1 MSQSVKYRYSSSNV
15 GSAADHQRHMTATD
29 TLARLH
35 AAIPT
40 AGLFAEKDWLLSP
53 EPLRLDAAFIEE
65 LEKLG
70 HRLTIFQRA
79 QNELYHR
86 SVNGKAPAWIADYLD
101 RGKPPELIEFAR
113 RKQFRNDVPQ
123 VIRPDLLLTADGFA
137 ITELDSVPGGI
148 GLTAWLG
155 KIYAELG
162 FDIVG
167 GADGMP
173 AGFRSVL
180 GENAD
185 ILVSEESATYRPEMQ
200 WLADRANEP
209 GAQWRVRRAE
219 DFNRESKIEN
229 PKSLYR
235 FFELFDLPN
244 IAAAQTILNAVA
256 DGTRI
261 TPPIKPWLEEKMWL
275 ALFWSRPLREF
286 WRRELSERN
295 WLILQKHIPQSWV
308 LDPAPLPHHAVL
320 PWLNISSWDELKTF
334 SQKERDFV
342 LKVSGFSPEAWGSR
356 GVTVAA
362 DVPQTEWAAAIDRA
376 LADFPHHPQV
386 LMRFA
391 HSRIVEHPYFDPAN
405 GEIRTMR
412 GRVRL
417 CPYYFVAGGD
427 TKLGGILATI
437 VPADKKLIHGMR
449 DAILVP
455 VAASASAP

>member
-1 MSQSVKYRYSSSNV
+1 MNP
-15 GSAADHQRHMTATD
+15 GD
-29 TLARLH
+29 TLTRIR
-35 AAIPT
+35 AAIP
-40 AGLFAEKDWLLSP
+40 AEGLFAEKDWLLSP

-70 HRLTIFQRA
+70 HRLALFQRA
-79 QNELYHR
+79 SNELYHR
-86 SVNGKAPAWIADYLD
+86 SAGGKAPPWVADYLD

-113 RKQFRNDVPQ
+113 QKQFRNDVPQ

-137 ITELDSVPGGI
+137 ISELDSVPGGI

-155 KIYAELG
+155 NTYAALG

-167 GADGMP
+167 GADGML

-180 GENAD
+180 GDNAY
-185 ILVSEESATYRPEMQ
+185 ILVSDEAATYRPEMQ
-200 WLADRANEP
+200 WLAARANAS
-209 GAQWRVRRAE
+209 GAQWSVQRAE
-219 DFNRESKIEN
+219 DFNPQSATCD
-229 PKSLYR
+229 PQPLYR

-244 IAAAQTILNAVA
+244 ITSSRAIMHAAAN
-256 DGTRI
+256 GTRV
-261 TPPIKPWLEEKMWL
+261 TPPFKAWLEEKLWL

-286 WRRELSERN
+286 WRRELSERHF
-295 WLILQKHIPQSWV
+295 LTLQKHIPQSWV

-320 PWLNISSWDELKTF
+320 PWLNISSWDELKSF

-356 GVTVAA
+356 GVTVGS
-362 DVPQTEWAAAIDRA
+362 DVSQPEWGAAIDRA
-376 LADFPHHPQV
+376 LAAFPHHPHV

-391 HSRIVEHPYFDPAN
+391 HSRIIEHPYFDPAS
-405 GEIRTMR
+405 GEVRTMR

-417 CPYYFVAGGD
+417 CPYYFLAGGEA
-427 TKLGGILATI
+427 KLGGALATI

-455 VAASASAP
+455 IAQIP

>member
-1 MSQSVKYRYSSSNV
+1 MS
-15 GSAADHQRHMTATD
+15 D
-29 TLARLH
+29 TLARLR
-35 AAIPT
+35 AEIPS

-53 EPLRLDAAFIEE
+53 EPLRLDAALVEE

-70 HRLTIFQRA
+70 HRLAIFQRA
-79 QNELYHR
+79 SNELYQR
-86 SVNGKAPAWIADYLD
+86 SANGKAPAWVADYLD

-113 RKQFRNDVPQ
+113 RKQFRGDLPQ
-123 VIRPDLLLTADGFA
+123 VIRPDLLLTAEGFA
-137 ITELDSVPGGI
+137 ISELDSVPGGI

-155 KIYAELG
+155 KTYAALG

-167 GADGMP
+167 GAEGML

-200 WLADRANEP
+200 WLTARANET
-209 GAQWRVRRAE
+209 GAHWSVLRAE
-219 DFNRESKIEN
+219 EFNSEFKTQDSKF
-229 PKSLYR
+229 LYR
-235 FFELFDLPN
+235 FFEQFDLPN
-244 IAAAQTILNAVA
+244 IPAARAILDAAAN
-256 DGTRI
+256 GTRI
-261 TPPIKPWLEEKMWL
+261 TPPFKPWLEEKMWL

-295 WLILQKHIPQSWV
+295 FLILQKHIPQSWI

-342 LKVSGFSPEAWGSR
+342 LKVSGFSPEGWGSR

-376 LADFPHHPQV
+376 IADFPHHPQV

-391 HSRIVEHPYFDPAN
+391 HSRIVEHPYFDPAT
-405 GEIRTMR
+405 GEVRTMR

-417 CPYYFVAGGD
+417 CPYYFVTGGD

-437 VPADKKLIHGMR
+437 VPADKKLVHGMR

-455 VAASASAP
+455 VAVAAS

>member
-1 MSQSVKYRYSSSNV
+1 MMSPTN
-15 GSAADHQRHMTATD
+15 A
-29 TLARLH
+29 LAHLR
-35 AAIPT
+35 AEIPG

-53 EPLRLDAAFIEE
+53 EPLRLDASFIEE

-70 HRLTIFQRA
+70 HRVMIFQRA
-79 QNELYHR
+79 SNELYHR
-86 SVNGKAPAWIADYLD
+86 SVNGKAPAWVADYLD

-123 VIRPDLLLTADGFA
+123 VIRPDLLLTAEGFA

-155 KIYAELG
+155 KTYAALG
-162 FDIVG
+162 FDVVG
-167 GADGMP
+167 GADGML

-200 WLADRANEP
+200 WLAARANES
-209 GAQWRVRRAE
+209 GAQWRVQRAE
-219 DFNRESKIEN
+219 DFNPQAASPARHVSRSDAGGRK
-229 PKSLYR
+229 PQSLYR
-235 FFELFDLPN
+235 FFEQFDLPN
-244 IAAAQTILNAVA
+244 IPSARAIMDAAANGARV
-256 DGTRI
+256 
-261 TPPIKPWLEEKMWL
+261 TPPLKPWLEEKMWL

-295 WLILQKHIPQSWV
+295 FLILQKHIPQSWV

-320 PWLNISSWDELKTF
+320 PWLNISSWEELKTF

-342 LKVSGFSPEAWGSR
+342 LKVSGFAPEAWGSR
-356 GVTVAA
+356 GVTVGS
-362 DVPQTEWAAAIDRA
+362 DVPQTEWAAAINRA
-376 LADFPHHPQV
+376 IADFPHHPQV

-391 HSRIVEHPYFDPAN
+391 HSRIVEHPYFDPATS
-405 GEIRTMR
+405 EIRTMR

-417 CPYYFVAGGD
+417 CPYYFVAGSD

-455 VAASASAP
+455 VTVAAG

>member
-1 MSQSVKYRYSSSNV
+1 MNE
-15 GSAADHQRHMTATD
+15 TD
-29 TLARLH
+29 TLARLR
-35 AAIPT
+35 AEIPA

-70 HRLTIFQRA
+70 RRLTIFQRA
-79 QNELYHR
+79 CNELYLR
-86 SVNGKAPAWIADYLD
+86 SANGKAPAWVADYLD

-137 ITELDSVPGGI
+137 ISELDSVPGGI

-155 KIYAELG
+155 KTYAALG

-167 GADGMP
+167 GADGMLT
-173 AGFRSVL
+173 GFRSIL
-180 GENAD
+180 GDSAD
-185 ILVSEESATYRPEMQ
+185 LLVSDESATYRPEMQ
-200 WLADRANEP
+200 WLAGHANES
-209 GAQWRVRRAE
+209 GAQWSVQRAE
-219 DFNRESKIEN
+219 DFTPHPAPRT
-229 PKSLYR
+229 PHALYR

-244 IAAAQTILNAVA
+244 IPAARAIMDAAAN
-256 DGTRI
+256 GTRV
-261 TPPIKPWLEEKMWL
+261 TPPFKPWIEEKMWL
-275 ALFWSRPLREF
+275 AFFWSRPLREF

-295 WLILQKHIPQSWV
+295 WLILQKHIPLSWG

-320 PWLNISSWDELKTF
+320 PWLNISSWEELKAF

-342 LKVSGFSPEAWGSR
+342 LKVSGFSPEGWGSR
-356 GVTVAA
+356 GVTVGS
-362 DVPQTEWAAAIDRA
+362 DVSQPEWAATIDRA
-376 LADFPHHPQV
+376 IADFPHHPQV

-391 HSRIVEHPYFDPAN
+391 HSRIIEHPYFDPAS
-405 GEIRTMR
+405 GEVRTMR

-417 CPYYFVAGGD
+417 CPYYFVADGE
-427 TKLGGILATI
+427 TKLGGVLATI

-455 VAASASAP
+455 VAAK

>member
-1 MSQSVKYRYSSSNV
+1 MS
-15 GSAADHQRHMTATD
+15 DTE
-29 TLARLH
+29 TLARLR
-35 AAIPT
+35 AEIPS

-53 EPLRLDAAFIEE
+53 EPLRLDTAFVEE

-70 HRLTIFQRA
+70 RRLTIFQRA
-79 QNELYHR
+79 SNELYQR
-86 SVNGKAPAWIADYLD
+86 SVSGKAPAWVAEYLD
-101 RGKPPELIEFAR
+101 RGKPPELVEFAR
-113 RKQFRNDVPQ
+113 RKQFRHDLPK

-137 ITELDSVPGGI
+137 ISELDSVPGGI

-155 KIYAELG
+155 KTYAALG

-167 GADGMP
+167 GPEGMLV
-173 AGFRSVL
+173 GFRSVV

-185 ILVSEESATYRPEMQ
+185 ILISEESATYRPEMQ
-200 WLADRANEP
+200 WLADRANES
-209 GAQWRVRRAE
+209 GAQWSVRRAE
-219 DFNRESKIEN
+219 EFNRESKTGN
-229 PKSLYR
+229 QKSLYR

-244 IAAAQTILNAVA
+244 IPAARAIMDAA
-256 DGTRI
+256 GEGTRV
-261 TPPIKPWLEEKMWL
+261 TPPFKPLLEEKMWL
-275 ALFWSRPLREF
+275 ALFWSRPLRDF
-286 WRRELSERN
+286 WRRELTERN
-295 WLILQKHIPQSWV
+295 FLILQKHIPQSWIV
-308 LDPAPLPHHAVL
+308 DPAPLPHHAVL
-320 PWLNISSWDELKTF
+320 PWLNIASWDELKSF

-376 LADFPHHPQV
+376 IADFPHHPQV

-391 HSRIVEHPYFDPAN
+391 HSRIVEHPYFDPAT
-405 GEIRTMR
+405 GEVRTMR

-417 CPYYFVAGGD
+417 CPYYFVAGGASPQ
-427 TKLGGILATI
+427 TGEIKLGGILATI

-455 VAASASAP
+455 VAVAQS

>member
-1 MSQSVKYRYSSSNV
+1 MNGIS
-15 GSAADHQRHMTATD
+15 
-29 TLARLH
+29 TLARLR
-35 AAIPT
+35 AEIPS

-53 EPLRLDAAFIEE
+53 EPLRLGADVVEE

-70 HRLTIFQRA
+70 HRLLLFQRA
-79 QNELYHR
+79 SNELYLR
-86 SVNGKAPAWIADYLD
+86 SVNGKAPAWVAECLD

-113 RKQFRNDVPQ
+113 QKQFRNDLPRI
-123 VIRPDLLLTADGFA
+123 IRPDLLLTADGFA
-137 ITELDSVPGGI
+137 IAELDSVPGGI

-155 KIYAELG
+155 KTYAALG

-167 GADGMP
+167 GGDGML
-173 AGFRSVL
+173 AGFRAIL
-180 GENAD
+180 GDRAD

-200 WLADRANEP
+200 WLAHRANET
-209 GAQWRVRRAE
+209 GAQWSVQRAE
-219 DFNRESKIEN
+219 DSDPKSEIRAERSETAAGGGGANQ
-229 PKSLYR
+229 KSLYR

-244 IAAAQTILNAVA
+244 IPAARAIMDAAAAGNV
-256 DGTRI
+256 RV
-261 TPPIKPWLEEKMWL
+261 TPPFKPWLEEKMWL

-286 WRRELSERN
+286 WRRELSERH
-295 WLILQKHIPQSWV
+295 WLALQKHIPQSWV

-320 PWLNISSWDELKTF
+320 PWLNISSWEELAAF

-356 GVTVAA
+356 GVTVGS
-362 DVPQTEWAAAIDRA
+362 DVPQTEWAAAIHRA
-376 LADFPHHPQV
+376 LADFAHHPHV

-391 HSRIVEHPYFDPAN
+391 HSRIVEHPYFDPAT
-405 GEIRTMR
+405 GELRTMR

-417 CPYYFVAGGD
+417 CPYYFITDGQA
-427 TKLGGILATI
+427 KLGGALATI

-455 VAASASAP
+455 VAVAG

>member
-1 MSQSVKYRYSSSNV
+1 MN
-15 GSAADHQRHMTATD
+15 GTD
-29 TLARLH
+29 TLARLR
-35 AAIPT
+35 AEIPS
-40 AGLFAEKDWLLSP
+40 AGLFAEKDWLPSP
-53 EPLRLDAAFIEE
+53 EPLRLDATVIAE

-70 HRLTIFQRA
+70 RRLMIFQRA
-79 QNELYHR
+79 SNELYLR
-86 SVNGKAPAWIADYLD
+86 SVSGKAPAWIADYLD

-113 RKQFRNDVPQ
+113 QKQFRNDVPQ

-137 ITELDSVPGGI
+137 ISELDSVPGGI

-155 KIYAELG
+155 KTYAALG

-167 GADGMP
+167 GADGML
-173 AGFRSVL
+173 AGFRSIL

-185 ILVSEESATYRPEMQ
+185 ILISEESATYRPEMQ
-200 WLADRANEP
+200 WLANRANET
-209 GAQWRVRRAE
+209 GAQWQVTSAE
-219 DFNRESKIEN
+219 NQNLEFKIQN
-229 PKSLYR
+229 SKSLYR

-244 IAAAQTILNAVA
+244 ISAARGIMDAAAN
-256 DGTRI
+256 GTRV
-261 TPPIKPWLEEKMWL
+261 TPPFKPWLEEKMWL

-286 WRRELSERN
+286 WRRELTERN
-295 WLILQKHIPQSWV
+295 FLILQNHIPQSWV

-320 PWLNISSWDELKTF
+320 PWLNIQSWDELKSF

-342 LKVSGFSPEAWGSR
+342 LKVSGFSPEGWGSR

-362 DVPQTEWAAAIDRA
+362 DVSQPEWSAAIDRA
-376 LADFPHHPQV
+376 IADFPHHPQV

-391 HSRIVEHPYFDPAN
+391 HSRIIEHPYFDPAT
-405 GEIRTMR
+405 GEVRTMR

-417 CPYYFVAGGD
+417 CPYYFVAGGE

-455 VAASASAP
+455 VAVAQGAGAPSPRV

>member
-1 MSQSVKYRYSSSNV
+1 MN
-15 GSAADHQRHMTATD
+15 GPD
-29 TLARLH
+29 TLARLR
-35 AAIPT
+35 AEIPS

-53 EPLRLDAAFIEE
+53 EPLRLGADVVKE

-70 HRLTIFQRA
+70 HRLLLFQRA
-79 QNELYHR
+79 SNELYLR

-113 RKQFRNDVPQ
+113 RKQFRNDLPQ
-123 VIRPDLLLTADGFA
+123 IIRPDLLLTADGFA
-137 ITELDSVPGGI
+137 IAELDSVPGGI

-155 KIYAELG
+155 KTYAALG

-167 GADGMP
+167 GANGMLD
-173 AGFRSVL
+173 GFRSIL
-180 GENAD
+180 GETAD
-185 ILVSEESATYRPEMQ
+185 ILVSDESSTYRPEMQ
-200 WLADRANEP
+200 WLAERANET
-209 GAQWRVRRAE
+209 GAKWSVQRAE
-219 DFNRESKIEN
+219 DFDPSFKIQNSEFKIQN
-229 PKSLYR
+229 PLYR

-244 IAAAQTILNAVA
+244 IPAARAIMDAAAAGNV
-256 DGTRI
+256 RV
-261 TPPIKPWLEEKMWL
+261 TPPFKPWLEEKMWL

-286 WRRELSERN
+286 WRRELTERN

-342 LKVSGFSPEAWGSR
+342 LKVSGFSPDAWGSR
-356 GVTVAA
+356 GVTVGS
-362 DVPQTEWAAAIDRA
+362 DVPQHEWAAAIDHA
-376 LADFPHHPQV
+376 LADFAHHPRV

-391 HSRIVEHPYFDPAN
+391 HSRIIEHPYFDPAT
-405 GEIRTMR
+405 GEVRTMR

-417 CPYYFVAGGD
+417 CPYYFVTDGE
-427 TKLGGILATI
+427 TKLGGALATI

-455 VAASASAP
+455 VAVAQN